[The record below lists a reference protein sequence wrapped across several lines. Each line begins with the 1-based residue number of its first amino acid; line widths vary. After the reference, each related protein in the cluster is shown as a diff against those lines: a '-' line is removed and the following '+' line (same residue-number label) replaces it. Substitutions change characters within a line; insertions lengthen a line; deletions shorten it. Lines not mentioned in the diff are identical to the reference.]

1 MYVSR
6 SDLSALP
13 TSHSS
18 FAQKT
23 KDEDIMRKIIVSE
36 FVTLDGMMKRRVASR
51 DIRTRA
57 G

>member
-1 MYVSR
+1 MSR

-13 TSHSS
+13 ASHSS
-18 FAQKT
+18 FAQKA

-57 G
+57 V